1 MRLLGDT
8 NIDFMKYRKFW
19 ISISF
24 ALIALFFFAYFF
36 VHVNQGIDFAGGTQM
51 TLGFRERPQ
60 VDQLRSLL
68 AASGMG
74 EAEIQ
79 RYGDEPLNEVI
90 IKTAVTKG
98 SEEGSRERAVAALN
112 RHFNQGGTGKLDL
125 NQAGA
130 DRIAALLLA
139 EDPDHLLTAGAA
151 AAAPPPAAGAPP
163 ATTAAT
169 TAQVTYASL
178 AEALIQQRRKD
189 RLFTSWDA
197 VARTPGLRPAELEAL
212 KSRAFLGDYAVLGV
226 ENVGPQ
232 IGKELRRQGILAVAL
247 SLVGMLA
254 YIGLRFELRF
264 GVGAVMASIHDVLIT
279 LGLFILMGYEFNLTT
294 IAAFL
299 TLIGYSTNDT
309 VVIFDRVR
317 ENMRKNRRKPLIEVM
332 NESIN
337 QTLSRTI
344 MTSGLTMLT
353 VAALLF
359 LGGDVLRGFAFV
371 MTVGIII
378 GTYSS
383 VYVASPFTLLWE
395 QLFGGR
401 SRIRGEAAG
410 AQPAVS
416 AAGGGARTS
425 GAGAGAGA
433 AKTASPPR
441 QGPKPA
447 QGPAP
452 RAAAGRRRSG
462 RR

>member
-8 NIDFMKYRKFW
+8 HIDFMKYRKFW
-19 ISISF
+19 ISISL
-24 ALIALFFFAYFF
+24 ALIAVFFFAYFF
-36 VHVNQGIDFAGGTQM
+36 IHLHLGIDFQGGTQL
-51 TLGFRERPQ
+51 TLRFRAQPQ

-68 AASGMG
+68 AAAGMG

-79 RYGDEPLNEVI
+79 RFDQESLREVI

-98 SEEGSRERAVAALN
+98 TEEGSRELVVAALN
-112 RHFNQGGTGKLDL
+112 RRFNQGQAGKLDL
-125 NQAGA
+125 NLAGA
-130 DRIAALLLA
+130 DRIAQLLAA
-139 EDPDHLLTAGAA
+139 EDPDRLGTAA
-151 AAAPPPAAGAPP
+151 AAAAGGAAQPLARPQQGPYPA
-163 ATTAAT
+163 
-169 TAQVTYASL
+169 L
-178 AEALIQQRRKD
+178 ADALIAERRKD
-189 RLFTSWDA
+189 GLFADWNA
-197 VARTPGLRPAELEAL
+197 VARTPKLSPAALAALE
-212 KSRAFLGDYAVLGV
+212 RQAFIGDYAVLGV

-232 IGKELRRQGILAVAL
+232 IGQELRRQGILAVIM
-247 SLVGMLA
+247 SLVGMLG

-264 GVGAVMASIHDVLIT
+264 GIGAVMASIHDVLIT
-279 LGLFILMGYEFNLTT
+279 LGLFILMGFEFNLTT

-299 TLIGYSTNDT
+299 TLVGYSTNDT

-353 VAALLF
+353 VAALLA

-371 MTVGIII
+371 MTVGIIV

-383 VYVASPFTLLWE
+383 VYIASPFTLLWE
-395 QLFGGR
+395 QLFGAK

-410 AQPAVS
+410 A
-416 AAGGGARTS
+416 AATGGAAAART
-425 GAGAGAGA
+425 AGAGAGTG
-433 AKTASPPR
+433 KTAAQPR
-441 QGPKPA
+441 PQPGPAGPKPA
-447 QGPAP
+447 QGSAPRPP